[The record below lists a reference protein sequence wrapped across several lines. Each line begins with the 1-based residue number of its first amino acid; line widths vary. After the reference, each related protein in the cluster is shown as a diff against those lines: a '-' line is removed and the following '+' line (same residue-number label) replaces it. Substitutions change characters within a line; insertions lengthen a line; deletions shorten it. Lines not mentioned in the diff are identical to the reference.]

1 MIAADLL
8 RQINFEIYWLLDWLL
23 FYVNSEI
30 FQLYYGEFKVIFN
43 EMMVR
48 SGYTVLDFLWC

>member
-8 RQINFEIYWLLDWLL
+8 GQINFEIYWLLDWLL